1 MAGKC
6 ALSDWE
12 MSELA
17 YYHRRGWTTRELASH
32 YGFSERTVRR
42 YLRREALRADSRLA
56 RTEME

>member
-1 MAGKC
+1 MAGKG

-12 MSELA
+12 AVELA
-17 YYHRRGWTTRELASH
+17 CYRRRGWTTRKLASH
-32 YGFSERTVRR
+32 YDLSERTVRR